1 MYALP
6 GFATCSVFSKLISAD
21 SRFVFFRRIKI
32 KQKTLAIC
40 AQLGFCM
47 LVGSVH
53 AQTYPSKPI
62 KVIVPFA
69 PGGGVDITVRPVMEH
84 MSRAVRQAVVIDNR
98 AGGGGTIGANLVA
111 KSAPDG
117 YTLLIGSSTILSV
130 NPVIMDVP
138 YDPKKDFAAITMIG
152 TQPKVAISNPSSPY
166 KTLREFVAAAR
177 ARPNQIFYSSSG
189 NGGPGHLGTELFK
202 FRTGIEMVHVPYK
215 GTPPSILAVV
225 TGEAQFSLGS
235 IAPVIGM
242 VKSGKLR
249 ALAVSSTTRSKALPD
264 VPTFSEEGFKDMNL
278 NAWTGLFA
286 PAKTPPSIIAFL
298 QKQVHGSLQDPGVV
312 ERLAA
317 DDVEPVG
324 NAPREFAAFVQ
335 NDQQETRELLEK
347 LKIKVD

>member
-1 MYALP
+1 M
-6 GFATCSVFSKLISAD
+6 
-21 SRFVFFRRIKI
+21 
-32 KQKTLAIC
+32 KQKTLVVC
-40 AQLGFCM
+40 VQFGFCM
-47 LVGSVH
+47 LFGMAN

-62 KVIVPFA
+62 RVVIPFA

-84 MSRAVRQAVVIDNR
+84 MSRTVRQAVVIDNR

-111 KSAPDG
+111 KAAPDG
-117 YTLLIGSSTILSV
+117 YTLLIGSSTIFSV
-130 NPVIMDVP
+130 NPVIMEVP
-138 YDPKKDFAAITMIG
+138 YDPRKDFAAITMIG

-166 KTLREFVAAAR
+166 KTLRDFVAAAR
-177 ARPNQIFYSSSG
+177 ANPNKIFYSSSG
-189 NGGPGHLGTELFK
+189 NGGPGHLGAELFK
-202 FRTGIEMVHVPYK
+202 FRAGIEMVHVPYK
-215 GTPPSILAVV
+215 GTPPSILAVM

-249 ALAVSSTTRSKALPD
+249 ALAVSSSTRSKALPD
-264 VPTFSEEGFKDMNL
+264 VPTFAEEGFKDMNL

-298 QKQVHGSLQDPGVV
+298 HKHVHGALQDPGVV
-312 ERLAA
+312 EKLAA

-324 NAPREFAAFVQ
+324 NDTREFTAFVQ
-335 NDQQETRELLEK
+335 HDQQETKELLEK